1 MLSFFALFYFNM
13 TVQFLLFRMM
23 VEYIRRI
30 RHSQIVN
37 SFHCLFVHACSD
49 GTWWREEASRSFY
62 LCGCLCLKCCLDR
75 CHLERKAYQT
85 LPIAMVAFWKIKE
98 KY

>member
-30 RHSQIVN
+30 RHSHIVN
-37 SFHCLFVHACSD
+37 SFHCLFVHVAAEL
-49 GTWWREEASRSFY
+49 G
-62 LCGCLCLKCCLDR
+62 GGKK
-75 CHLERKAYQT
+75 HLA
-85 LPIAMVAFWKIKE
+85 AFICADVNV
-98 KY
+98 